1 MSVPSPT
8 ADILPKGSPLA
19 LDAAPSRSAVSEG
32 AAKGGLGS
40 ATVRRRVFGSP
51 GSLRVGAGMVSQT
64 ATNVASRADT
74 HRPCPGKRIAK
85 ATDAGNAC
93 R

>member
-1 MSVPSPT
+1 MTAPSPT
-8 ADILPKGSPLA
+8 GALLPLGPVPGRRQASSA
-19 LDAAPSRSAVSEG
+19 AVSEG

-40 ATVRRRVFGSP
+40 VTVRRRVFGSP
-51 GSLRVGAGMVSQT
+51 GSLRLGAGMVSQT